1 MLLTEGGVSA
11 VIISNVGGQPGAY
24 AVTTQGEVSV
34 LGTGAAPSAL
44 ARSSRYGWET
54 AEDASAEIPQ
64 GTITV
69 SGDDGEIVT
78 IPVVIT

>member
-11 VIISNVGGQPGAY
+11 VIINNVGGQPGAY

-44 ARSSRYGWET
+44 ARSSRYG
-54 AEDASAEIPQ
+54 
-64 GTITV
+64 
-69 SGDDGEIVT
+69 
-78 IPVVIT
+78 